1 MRRTA
6 FDETR
11 DQHIASEVTSER
23 SLQCAAPGCPNRWS
37 VDGEAGRT
45 CSAHAWADRRDWPRV
60 TREQL
65 DHQVE
70 RARYGA
76 AERAGEAHARLTLAN
91 KRAILQRLSTVAT
104 HKPGRAWAADLRER
118 ELRGETLTLT
128 ARRMWRS
135 VIREPQHHGEAFDGQ
150 EHRDV

>member
-11 DQHIASEVTSER
+11 DQHLAAEVTSEK
-23 SLQCAAPGCPNRWS
+23 SLQCVAQGCPNRWS
-37 VDGEAGRT
+37 VEAESGRT
-45 CSAHAWADRRDWPRV
+45 CTAHAWADRRDWPRI

-65 DHQVE
+65 DRQVE
-70 RARYGA
+70 RARYA
-76 AERAGEAHARLTLAN
+76 AADRAVEAHARLTLAD
-91 KRAILQRLSTVAT
+91 KREILQRLSTVTA
-104 HKPGRAWAADLRER
+104 HKPGRAWATDLRER
-118 ELRGETLTLT
+118 ELRGEPLTLT

-135 VIREPQHHGEAFDGQ
+135 VIREPHGETFDGQ